1 MGDGYPPKLRVPPD
15 DRGDRSSKATRGGG
29 VRVKRRRGE
38 GAVGRSSSESSLES
52 EVGSG
57 EEGKR
62 RRGNHHREA
71 EKR

>member
-1 MGDGYPPKLRVPPD
+1 MIGESYPPKLRVPPD
-15 DRGDRSSKATRGGG
+15 DRGSKVARGGG
-29 VRVKRRRGE
+29 MRMKQRGGE
-38 GAVGRSSSESSLES
+38 GGAGRSSSESSLES

-62 RRGNHHREA
+62 RRGTHHREP